1 MNTPLNHRLAAGSLL
16 AQALESQAHVQLR
29 RGDPALEAACLTRH
43 AKVLIRTRSSV
54 LCPHESALKR
64 SESAGGPRST
74 FRLTPPR
81 CQNTA

>member
-16 AQALESQAHVQLR
+16 AQARESQAHVQLR

-54 LCPHESALKR
+54 LCPMNQRCSVLNR
-64 SESAGGPRST
+64 PAGRA
-74 FRLTPPR
+74 RLF
-81 CQNTA
+81 A